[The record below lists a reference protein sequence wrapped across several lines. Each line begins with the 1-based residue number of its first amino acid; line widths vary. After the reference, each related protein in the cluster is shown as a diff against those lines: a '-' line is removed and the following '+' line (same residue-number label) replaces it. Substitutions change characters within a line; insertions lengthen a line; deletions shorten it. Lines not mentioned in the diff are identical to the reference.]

1 MKSNV
6 GKLLST
12 AAIAATISAGAT
24 AATLDEIKAKGFVQ
38 CGVSQGVPGFSN
50 ADVNGEWSGIDV
62 DACRA
67 TAAAIF
73 GDAQKVKFTPLSAKE
88 RFTALQSGEIDML
101 SRNTTWTYTRDASL
115 GLDFTAVNFYDGQGF
130 MVRKDLGID
139 SAKDLDGATVCT
151 EQGTT
156 TELNM
161 ADFFRKNQLSYV
173 PVVVQKADEALSAY
187 ASGRC
192 DVFTTDK
199 SGLAAH
205 RSKLANPDQHVILDD
220 TISKEPLGPVVRH
233 GDNQWKDI
241 VTWALFVQVN
251 AEEMGISFK
260 DLHFKAG
267 IFGAEPWSED
277 MRTEIEQKLNMDAL
291 DIYGLSEVMGPGVS
305 IACLEAKKGLHIFED
320 HFIPEII
327 NPNTGDALPY
337 GDSGELVFTTIT
349 KEAFPIIRYRTRD
362 ITTLNPEPCICGRTH
377 VRMNK
382 VSGRTDD
389 MLIIRG
395 VNVFPSQIESVLMQ
409 AQEVEPHYQLIVDR
423 KDNLDT
429 LTVRVEIGENLF
441 SDEVKQL
448 QELEKKI
455 SKDIKET
462 LGVSAK
468 VKLAE
473 PKSIAR
479 SEGKATRV
487 IDNRKI

>member
-24 AATLDEIKAKGFVQ
+24 AATLDDVKAKGFVQ

-88 RFTALQSGEIDML
+88 RFTALQSGEIDVL

-205 RSKLANPDQHVILDD
+205 RSKLADPSQHVILDE

-241 VTWALFVQVN
+241 VTWAMFVQVN
-251 AEEMGISFK
+251 AEEMGITSK
-260 DLHFKAG
+260 NVAEIKSGTSDPEIKRLL
-267 IFGAEPWSED
+267 GAEG
-277 MRTEIEQKLNMDAL
+277 NMGAQL
-291 DIYGLSEVMGPGVS
+291 GLP
-305 IACLEAKKGLHIFED
+305 ADWAYN
-320 HFIPEII
+320 II
-327 NPNTGDALPY
+327 
-337 GDSGELVFTTIT
+337 
-349 KEAFPIIRYRTRD
+349 
-362 ITTLNPEPCICGRTH
+362 
-377 VRMNK
+377 
-382 VSGRTDD
+382 
-389 MLIIRG
+389 
-395 VNVFPSQIESVLMQ
+395 
-409 AQEVEPHYQLIVDR
+409 
-423 KDNLDT
+423 
-429 LTVRVEIGENLF
+429 
-441 SDEVKQL
+441 
-448 QELEKKI
+448 
-455 SKDIKET
+455 
-462 LGVSAK
+462 AK
-468 VKLAE
+468 VGNYGEVFERNVGPSTPVGLPRGINKLWTDGGVMYA
-473 PKSIAR
+473 PPVR
-479 SEGKATRV
+479 
-487 IDNRKI
+487 